1 MAPSPPCVKEAPHPS
16 PLHTS
21 HFLFPPHLPP
31 VPVPVPVPVHVPVPV
46 PVHVPVPD
54 PANLSVLTPDC
65 LFFLAFYLFVTVI
78 KHVRGHP
85 SGPKISRSHP
95 DCLLVTSSGRNIRL
109 LTCTFILLAR
119 TGRYAA
125 FMSAKRRRVPATPD
139 SALQDCPR
147 TMLQGAL
154 STAF

>member
-1 MAPSPPCVKEAPHPS
+1 
-16 PLHTS
+16 
-21 HFLFPPHLPP
+21 
-31 VPVPVPVPVHVPVPV
+31 
-46 PVHVPVPD
+46 
-54 PANLSVLTPDC
+54 
-65 LFFLAFYLFVTVI
+65 LFFFAFDLFVTVL

-119 TGRYAA
+119 TGRCAA
-125 FMSAKRRRVPATPD
+125 FMSTKRRRVPATPD

-147 TMLQGAL
+147 TMLQGCPLDLLLAPDPADQYKRLPVPAPAAPVCAL
-154 STAF
+154 DCLEHQLDMSNHFINCSG